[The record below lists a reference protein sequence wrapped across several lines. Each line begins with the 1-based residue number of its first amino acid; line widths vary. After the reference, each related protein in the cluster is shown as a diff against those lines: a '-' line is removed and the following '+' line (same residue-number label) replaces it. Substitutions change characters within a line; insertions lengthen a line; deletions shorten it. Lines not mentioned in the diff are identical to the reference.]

1 MLKMKTRKLLR
12 EILRE
17 LRGVNLPFS
26 VCQNRHIKISV
37 TNPDNAQTAILVVGA
52 SPSDTNAEKAS
63 KDQCRK
69 NLAKIGITISGLK

>member
-1 MLKMKTRKLLR
+1 MKSRKLLR

-26 VCQNRHIKISV
+26 VCQNRHVKISV
-37 TNPDNAQTAILVVGA
+37 TNPENAQTAMLIIGV

-69 NLAKIGITISGLK
+69 NLAKIGINVSCLKF